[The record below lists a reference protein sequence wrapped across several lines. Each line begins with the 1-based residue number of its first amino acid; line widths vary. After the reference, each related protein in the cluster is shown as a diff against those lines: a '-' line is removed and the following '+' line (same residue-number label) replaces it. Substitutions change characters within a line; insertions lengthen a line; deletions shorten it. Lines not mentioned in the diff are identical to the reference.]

1 MVDDYKRKKVG
12 AVYLFGPPAV
22 SRLPFFFIYSRVVS
36 LHHLSFSLRS
46 LFCFSRYF
54 ISIQSL
60 QFSSFTSTAV
70 SLSRF
75 PRGCVVAD
83 RQTSSKIRIS
93 LSLKKVKKTSRS
105 FSHFLPL
112 MAAVS
117 HQAQQQPVRHRPI
130 RNRAL

>member
-1 MVDDYKRKKVG
+1 MVDDYKRKKW
-12 AVYLFGPPAV
+12 ALYIFGPPAV
-22 SRLPFFFIYSRVVS
+22 SRLPFFFIYRRVS
-36 LHHLSFSLRS
+36 LHHLSFSIRS

-60 QFSSFTSTAV
+60 QFSSFTLTAV
-70 SLSRF
+70 SLS
-75 PRGCVVAD
+75 
-83 RQTSSKIRIS
+83 
-93 LSLKKVKKTSRS
+93 LSLPTGLWWPIDKRAAKVEISPQKKVKKTSRS

-117 HQAQQQPVRHRPI
+117 HQAQQQPVRHQPI